1 MNPHLTAVRILCT
14 DSIENLMQ
22 QSIRFPPPSKTTY
35 PNHKKI
41 NPKFFIM
48 KTKHIPINLSH
59 TDWNG
64 RETHLQ
70 NTANCYI
77 IRNEGTY
84 QIPLV
89 YGNAIKDGKVNTE
102 AFYTKGIATEFE
114 DSYGIPFTASSSPFI
129 RDHAAAQDK
138 FVASAEILWNDG
150 ESKINILSVDNDF
163 LTFDVQSFSLC
174 NALVAV
180 KDNDGTILWSWHL
193 WLTNEDLTP
202 KTITNAE
209 GIDFKVM
216 PCNLGWNGWTADGK
230 PTSPYYQWGR
240 KDPFI
245 ANGSVTYKAISSTQ
259 KQHIAHQNPKDFYYC
274 NRSYSWTTDKYKY
287 FWDSKMN
294 GHSVNQ
300 KVTKTIYDPCPTGWC
315 IPQFNTFMG
324 ISNYNATVTDKGH
337 YCTTKE
343 GKQDLF
349 IPFAGHRSSI
359 SGSVCNIGHN
369 GYCWLSPSFNKDL
382 GCLFFQGGNGFNPYY
397 YNYRSSG
404 HSVRPVLSN

>member
-1 MNPHLTAVRILCT
+1 
-14 DSIENLMQ
+14 
-22 QSIRFPPPSKTTY
+22 
-35 PNHKKI
+35 
-41 NPKFFIM
+41 M
-48 KTKHIPINLSH
+48 KPQDTPIDLSL

-64 RETHLQ
+64 RETYRR

-77 IRNEGTY
+77 IRNEGTF

-89 YGNAIKDGKVNTE
+89 YGNAIKDNQVNTE
-102 AFYTKGIATEFE
+102 SFYTPGIATDFQ
-114 DSYGIPFTASSSPFI
+114 DSYGVPFNAWSSPFI
-129 RDHAAAQDK
+129 KDHTSAQGK
-138 FVASAEILWNDG
+138 VITSAELLWNDG
-150 ESKINILSVDNDF
+150 KSKINNLSVDENF
-163 LTFDVQSFSLC
+163 LTFDVESFSPC
-174 NALVAV
+174 NALIAV

-193 WLTNEDLTP
+193 WLTDTDLTP
-202 KTITNAE
+202 KIITNKK
-209 GIDFKVM
+209 GVDFKVM

-245 ANGSVTYKAISSTQ
+245 ANEEPSEKGNIIFKTVETTQ
-259 KQHIAHQNPKDFYYC
+259 QQFVSHQNPKVFYNC
-274 NRSYSWTTDKYKY
+274 ENSDSWTSDEHSY

-294 GHSVNQ
+294 GHSVDQ

-324 ISNYNATVTDKGH
+324 ISNYNATVADKGH